1 MAQKIK
7 PTCSECVTITKT
19 RYQELLDYEQVA
31 LWTINT
37 IIVASLPN
45 IQIMSEKLKTLSN
58 DAKYKTLQTVFQE
71 ALKEKETQNDQER
84 NPQSRA
90 GGKVIDNL

>member
-1 MAQKIK
+1 MAKIK

-37 IIVASLPN
+37 IVVASLPD
-45 IQIMSEKLKTLSN
+45 IQMMSKKLKTLSN
-58 DAKYKTLQTVFQE
+58 DAKYKTLQAVFQE
-71 ALKEKETQNDQER
+71 ALKEKE
-84 NPQSRA
+84 
-90 GGKVIDNL
+90 